1 MQRIGNVYL
10 TMNRPPITD
19 LDSMP
24 LLDRSL
30 VDYEKYNKFI
40 GQSMVKDCMSLQ
52 ATRGCPYKCMYCH
65 KIWSKKHYVRS
76 AENIFE
82 EIHLFYKMGVKRF
95 AFVDDIF
102 NFNVENSTRFY
113 QLLIKNRL
121 KVQLFFPNGLR
132 GDILTKKYIDL
143 MVEAGTVNIAFA
155 LETGSPRIQ
164 KLIQKHMHIE
174 KLRENID
181 YTCKTYPEIILELQ
195 TMHGF
200 PTETEE
206 EAMKTLDFIFNL
218 KWLDFPYINILK
230 IFPHTDMEKLASENG
245 VSREA
250 IAKSRDLAYD
260 ELPATLPFDKSFTY
274 DYQVKFLHEY
284 FLSKERLLHVLPY
297 QMKLFTEDELMQ
309 KYNSFLPGKP
319 KTLSDLLQI
328 AGISK
333 QELKSSGCVADNV
346 HFTPH
351 LNQKIQKYFP
361 VEEPVKYALKIL
373 LLDLS
378 LFFSDGREVLYD
390 VVEPPLGLMYLLT
403 YLKHQLGNQ
412 INGKIAKSRIDF
424 ENYGDLKAMLEEFKP
439 NVIGV
444 RTLSLFADFF
454 HETISL
460 IRRWGIAVPVI
471 AGGPYATS
479 DYLSVLKDP
488 NVDMVVLGEGEKTF
502 CHVITK
508 IIENNLKL
516 PCDEILKDISGIVF
530 IPGRRQERNP
540 VMDVSLTAETIG
552 KRQNQI
558 LTQFNDELEDE

>member
-1 MQRIGNVYL
+1 MRNKTEIYKSIE
-10 TMNRPPITD
+10 RSPITE
-19 LDSMP
+19 LDYLP
-24 LLDRSL
+24 IIDRSL

-65 KIWSKKHYVRS
+65 KIWPKKHYVRS

-82 EIHLFYKMGVKRF
+82 EIQLFYKMGVKRF

-102 NFNVENSTRFY
+102 NFNIENSTRFY

-181 YTCKTYPEIILELQ
+181 YTCMTYPEIILELQ

-230 IFPHTDMEKLASENG
+230 IFPHTDMEKLAIENG

-260 ELPATLPFDKSFTY
+260 ELPTTLPFDKSFTY
-274 DYQVKFLHEY
+274 NYQVKFLHEY

-333 QELKSSGCVADNV
+333 QE
-346 HFTPH
+346 
-351 LNQKIQKYFP
+351 
-361 VEEPVKYALKIL
+361 
-373 LLDLS
+373 
-378 LFFSDGREVLYD
+378 
-390 VVEPPLGLMYLLT
+390 
-403 YLKHQLGNQ
+403 
-412 INGKIAKSRIDF
+412 
-424 ENYGDLKAMLEEFKP
+424 
-439 NVIGV
+439 
-444 RTLSLFADFF
+444 
-454 HETISL
+454 
-460 IRRWGIAVPVI
+460 
-471 AGGPYATS
+471 
-479 DYLSVLKDP
+479 
-488 NVDMVVLGEGEKTF
+488 
-502 CHVITK
+502 
-508 IIENNLKL
+508 
-516 PCDEILKDISGIVF
+516 
-530 IPGRRQERNP
+530 
-540 VMDVSLTAETIG
+540 
-552 KRQNQI
+552 
-558 LTQFNDELEDE
+558 